1 MDFDVDF
8 LELNDGC
15 KMRGK
20 FRSFVTVGD
29 IVATD
34 VESGGHFYLS
44 EPDLRRVFYNERE
57 DWHLMMHVRRHEFLR
72 RAYQIEPDH
81 LQREFRF
88 LPTTLENCGDR
99 EADAVARFKL
109 ADVRDLML
117 ASR

>member
-1 MDFDVDF
+1 MIGPLSGTSQAAPLVSAATGHLIRRGNTGIEDIYHRIMTTAVLDSKLLEASKATMIDMRRAMDFDVDF

-44 EPDLRRVFYNERE
+44 
-57 DWHLMMHVRRHEFLR
+57 
-72 RAYQIEPDH
+72 
-81 LQREFRF
+81 
-88 LPTTLENCGDR
+88 
-99 EADAVARFKL
+99 
-109 ADVRDLML
+109 
-117 ASR
+117 